1 MQLSQAHLRTLQT
14 CARQYQYRYLDSLIL
29 PEATQLTETT
39 AQKQGRD
46 FHRLMQQHFQ
56 GLDIRPILEAQPEL
70 QPWFAA
76 FQTMPPPMI
85 EGQGEAEH
93 VRSLGWQE
101 FTLVG
106 VYDYVI
112 FGQGQAQI
120 LDWKT
125 YAHLPA
131 PATLIRHWQTRL
143 YCYLLAATSSY
154 LPSEIS
160 MTYWFA
166 QGEKGANF
174 YTFPYSEAIHQQ
186 IHHTLEQCLNQ
197 LRQWLQAYEQGQE
210 LPQVPPAQIRKYCDA
225 CAFNERCQR
234 GQPTSVSTI
243 DPFLAVLKDLG
254 VPR

>member
-14 CARQYQYRYLDSLIL
+14 CPRQYQYRYLDSLML

-39 AQKQGRD
+39 AQKRGRD

-56 GLDIRPILEAQPEL
+56 GLDIHPILEAQPEL

-85 EGQGEAEH
+85 EGQREAEH

-125 YAHLPA
+125 YARPPA
-131 PATLIRHWQTRL
+131 PKTLSHHWQTRL

-154 LPSEIS
+154 LPSQIA

-174 YTFPYSEAIHQQ
+174 YTFSYSEAIHQQ

-197 LRQWLQAYEQGQE
+197 LRQWLQAYEQGQD
-210 LPQVPPAQIRKYCDA
+210 LPQVPPAQMREYCHE

-234 GQPTSVSTI
+234 RQPTSVLTI
-243 DPFLAVLKDLG
+243 DAFLAVLKDLS